1 MAVTVPM
8 RPAYGEALVALGNA
22 NPNVVALSA
31 DVSNSDFSYRF
42 AEAFPERFVN
52 VGIAEQCLVDVA
64 VGLAYSGKIP
74 FANTFAFLFATRA
87 LEMVRTHLCY
97 GNANVKLMAA
107 YAGLSDSFDGPT
119 HNSIS
124 DVAIMRSLPN
134 MTVVVPGDTV
144 ALAKLLPQVA
154 DWPGPVYFRMN
165 RNEVPLIFDERYSP
179 VIGRAV
185 ALRPGH
191 DVTIIC
197 NGLMVSRSLEAAD
210 LLAGEGIDAAV
221 LEMHTVKPLDTE
233 AIIAAA
239 EGHRRAGHRRG
250 AQHRRRAGRRGG
262 RDDQRRLSGPA
273 QTSRDSRSLHRN
285 RPVPCDPGSLRPVGS
300 ARGGCSQSCG
310 GVEEIKLYSTLAVSD
325 PTQTGKDSPCSSAT
339 APFCTTTG
347 WKNRQTSGRRMA
359 GSRPSPKTCA
369 PSRVNKSWTPRA
381 ATCCPA

>member
-1 MAVTVPM
+1 MAVTMHPM
-8 RPAYGEALVALGNA
+8 RPAYGEALLALGHT

-52 VGIAEQCLVDVA
+52 VGIAEQSLVDVA

-74 FANTFAFLFATRA
+74 FANAFAFLFATRA
-87 LEMVRTHLCY
+87 LEMIRTHLCY

-107 YAGLSDSFDGPT
+107 YAGLSDSFNGPT

-124 DVAIMRSLPN
+124 DVAIMRSLPR

-154 DWPGPVYFRMN
+154 EWPGPVYFRMN
-165 RNEVPLIFDERYSP
+165 RNDVPLIFDERYSP

-185 ALRPGH
+185 ALRPGS

-197 NGLMVSRSLEAAD
+197 NGMMVSRSLEAAD
-210 LLAGEGIDAAV
+210 LLAGEGISAAV

-239 EGHRRAGHRRG
+239 EATAALVTAEEHSIIGGLGG
-250 AQHRRRAGRRGG
+250 AVAETIS
-262 RDDQRRLSGPA
+262 DA
-273 QTSRDSRSLHRN
+273 
-285 RPVPCDPGSLRPVGS
+285 RPVPLKRVGVDDRFTETGPYHAILDRYGLS
-300 ARGGCSQSCG
+300 VAH
-310 GVEEIKLYSTLAVSD
+310 VVAAAKAAVAL
-325 PTQTGKDSPCSSAT
+325 K
-339 APFCTTTG
+339 
-347 WKNRQTSGRRMA
+347 K
-359 GSRPSPKTCA
+359 
-369 PSRVNKSWTPRA
+369 
-381 ATCCPA
+381 